1 VLLVVGRIGRA
12 HGVLGEVTIEI
23 RTDLPDERFFIGAT
37 LTTDPVERGPLT
49 IESVRD
55 HNGILLLKFKQASD
69 RTAVEKLRDT
79 LLMADVDMA
88 DEAVVE
94 GEYHVQQLVGLEVV
108 DTSGNAFGEL
118 ADVLNLPGQDV
129 LAINTPNGEVL
140 IPFVRE
146 FVPTVDL
153 ENRKIT
159 IAPPEGLLGA
169 ADE

>member
-37 LTTDPVERGPLT
+37 LTTVPVERGPLT

-94 GEYHVQQLVGLEVV
+94 GEYHVQQLVGLAVV
-108 DTSGNAFGEL
+108 DTSGNTFGEL

-140 IPFVRE
+140 IPFVKE